1 MCGRVDLPR
10 SNKGK
15 FIHEC
20 TGKHDSSSKTV
31 LLFFLSTLRSTV
43 ADYHVLCQF
52 VLVRCITHQSL
63 NEQRTIVN
71 LMTDEQCSE
80 ATQDEE

>member
-1 MCGRVDLPR
+1 VKEWIFPDQT
-10 SNKGK
+10 KA
-15 FIHEC
+15 
-20 TGKHDSSSKTV
+20 SSSMNALPNMIVPRKWCSY
-31 LLFFLSTLRSTV
+31 FFLSTLSSTV